1 MKPEMDFLAEF
12 LNYLAVEKGLAKN
25 SWLAYRRD
33 MRKYLAYLDANNID
47 IKEVSGDQVTVFL
60 NSLRQQGLKPASIAR
75 VISAVRSFYKFMV
88 LEGHC
93 QTSALADTRSPK
105 KIRRLPHILSV
116 AEVLKM
122 LDIKDRTPLGLRDRS
137 VLELLYGAGI
147 RVSELTGL
155 DIDDIDFESG
165 YLTCFGKGSKQR
177 LVPLGQTALKVVDEY
192 LANGRPRLA
201 KDRRERALI
210 INNRGKRLSRQS
222 SWKIVKK
229 YAGRAG
235 ITAVY
240 PHILRHSFATH
251 LLLGGADLR
260 AVQEMLGHA
269 SISTT
274 QIYTALSREDLKEI
288 YFASHPRA
296 GRAGDR
302 IES

>member
-1 MKPEMDFLAEF
+1 MSSEIDYPAEF
-12 LNYLAVEKGLAKN
+12 LNYLTVEKGLAKN
-25 SWLAYRRD
+25 SRLAYRRD
-33 MRKYLAYLDANNID
+33 LKKYLTYLIAKKID
-47 IKEVSGDQVTVFL
+47 IKEIDSEQVTLFL
-60 NSLRQQGLKPASIAR
+60 DYLRQQNLSPASIAR
-75 VISAVRSFYKFMV
+75 VISAVRSFYKFML
-88 LEGHC
+88 LEDYC
-93 QTSALADTRSPK
+93 KTNALTDTRSPK
-105 KIRRLPHILSV
+105 KIRRLPHVLSIND
-116 AEVLKM
+116 VLRM
-122 LDIKDRTPLGLRDRS
+122 LDIKDQTPLGLRDRS
-137 VLELLYGAGI
+137 ALELLYGAGI

-177 LVPLGQTALKVVDEY
+177 IVPLGQTALGVVGEY

-201 KDRRERALI
+201 KEWREKALI
-210 INNRGKRLSRQS
+210 INNRGRRLSRQS

-229 YAGRAG
+229 YAARAG
-235 ITAVY
+235 ISSVY

-296 GRAGDR
+296 GDAG
-302 IES
+302 S

>member
-1 MKPEMDFLAEF
+1 MSPEIDFPAEF

-25 SWLAYRRD
+25 SRLAYQRD
-33 MRKYLAYLDANNID
+33 LDKYLAFLDAKEID
-47 IKEVSGDQVTVFL
+47 IKEIDSEQVTLFL
-60 NSLRQQGLKPASIAR
+60 KELRQQGLASASIAR

-88 LEGHC
+88 LEGYC
-93 QTSALADTRSPK
+93 PTSVMTDTRSPK
-105 KIRRLPHILSV
+105 KIRRLPHILSISD
-116 AEVLKM
+116 VLRM
-122 LDIKDRTPLGLRDRS
+122 LDVKDQTPLGLRDRS

-155 DIDDIDFESG
+155 DIDDIDFETG

-177 LVPLGQTALKVVDEY
+177 IVPLGRTALDVVAEY
-192 LANGRPRLA
+192 LAAARPRLA
-201 KDRRERALI
+201 KGRREPALI
-210 INNRGKRLSRQS
+210 INNRGRRLSRQS

-229 YAGRAG
+229 YAQRAG
-235 ITAVY
+235 IGSVY

-274 QIYTALSREDLKEI
+274 QIYTALSREDLQEI

-296 GRAGDR
+296 GRA
-302 IES
+302 